1 MKLLVLGGTQFV
13 GRALVEEALARG
25 HEISLFNRGQS
36 EPTGQQLFGHR
47 VRHLVGDRGDGGDD
61 ASADLSALA
70 GADQW
75 DVVLDVAGYYPS
87 AVRRT
92 AEALTGRFVLYCF
105 ISSTSV
111 FGDSIEEREGA
122 FKAQGLPVP
131 SVAQVLAAGGMSED
145 TPRAACAPPTPF
157 PAHNPRPRLPTD

>member
-25 HEISLFNRGQS
+25 HEITLFNRNQS
-36 EPTGQQLFGHR
+36 EPTGQQLFGDR
-47 VRHLVGDRGDGGDD
+47 VKHLVGDRGDRDD

-70 GADQW
+70 SAERW

-92 AEALTGRFVLYCF
+92 AEALTGRVGLYCF

-122 FKAQGLPVP
+122 FKAQGL
-131 SVAQVLAAGGMSED
+131 AAH
-145 TPRAACAPPTPF
+145 RAAAEFFRARFRRCRPG
-157 PAHNPRPRLPTD
+157 PRTRTRGGARAVV